1 MKLLIL
7 KEMDALN
14 FVDAIVAFLNI
25 GLFSSLISRFT
36 GANTAILVF
45 CSLLYLGCEPLETI
59 GIMLT
64 YLVFLRLTIYTQNQK
79 LNFKK
84 LKVFRGFRVFFPI
97 LLIVISLF
105 LYPFAALAIFLFLFM
120 TEILAKMKEEVPDD
134 RQMTTSQLIP
144 YIAIGSVLITVSM
157 ICVKFIPA
165 AYYYIFGGAAGL
177 LLCFFFWWLGQD
189 RDRLSSIWDKVIIL
203 SFILL
208 GLFGFDIADWLDD
221 MRRNINPTPI
231 AYNLPFIFLPV
242 LYVGF
247 LMANILFGSFS
258 LSGMVIVFFGALG
271 LRLFG
276 YYEVS
281 RKGKAN
287 LLSIGITVLALF
299 LLFLTAPEPTGV
311 SKLVDAFL
319 PTNYYHFQG
328 ILNMF

>member
-1 MKLLIL
+1 M
-7 KEMDALN
+7 
-14 FVDAIVAFLNI
+14 
-25 GLFSSLISRFT
+25 
-36 GANTAILVF
+36 
-45 CSLLYLGCEPLETI
+45 
-59 GIMLT
+59 
-64 YLVFLRLTIYTQNQK
+64 
-79 LNFKK
+79 
-84 LKVFRGFRVFFPI
+84 
-97 LLIVISLF
+97 
-105 LYPFAALAIFLFLFM
+105 
-120 TEILAKMKEEVPDD
+120 
-134 RQMTTSQLIP
+134 
-144 YIAIGSVLITVSM
+144 
-157 ICVKFIPA
+157 
-165 AYYYIFGGAAGL
+165 
-177 LLCFFFWWLGQD
+177 LGQD

-203 SFILL
+203 SFIPL

-247 LMANILFGSFS
+247 LMANILFGIFS